1 MKFLLVLVPFTICCF
16 VLAFC
21 IKTTRKF
28 LLKQQWKL
36 EKFEGLNWAIGE
48 ELQNKTTFREN
59 SEAQKGF
66 IVDLEKQGTEEEL
79 GSVLG

>member
-1 MKFLLVLVPFTICCF
+1 L
-16 VLAFC
+16 
-21 IKTTRKF
+21 
-28 LLKQQWKL
+28 
-36 EKFEGLNWAIGE
+36 EGLNWAIGE